1 VSPPLPAREPAAPRT
16 HGPEEAR
23 RGPTLSTPYCRAE
36 LASEGPEALLRFA
49 GALLGEEAEPL
60 ATFLEKV
67 HARLLELRCREVTL
81 DFRRFELVS
90 PIAFN
95 GFVHWVSLVQA
106 APATA
111 RYRIRFLA
119 DKERTW
125 QRVALYVLQGLS
137 GDIVAGTEAS

>member
-1 VSPPLPAREPAAPRT
+1 MNLPLPVREPAAPQA
-16 HGPEEAR
+16 HDLEEAR
-23 RGPTLSTPYCRAE
+23 RDPTLSTPYCRAE
-36 LASEGPEALLRFA
+36 LGWEGPLPLLRFA

-60 ATFLEKV
+60 AAFLEKV
-67 HARLLELRCREVTL
+67 HARLVELGCREVTL

-106 APATA
+106 APTNA

-119 DKERTW
+119 DRERTW
-125 QRVALYVLQGLS
+125 QRVALYVLQGLG